1 MLLNSIQILLLI
13 KGSKFKPDFCFFKNL
28 FGCMR
33 HTGSLLDHARS
44 FVAVPGLSSCGRWA
58 PEGAGFSSRHVSS
71 LAVARRLWGVGSAV
85 VVHGVSYSAA

>member
-13 KGSKFKPDFCFFKNL
+13 KGSKFKPDFCFFKHL

-33 HTGSLLDHARS
+33 HTRSLLDHARS

-58 PEGAGFSSRHVSS
+58 PGGVGFSSWHVSS
-71 LAVARRLWGVGSAV
+71 LAVARRLWGVGL
-85 VVHGVSYSAA
+85 AALQHKGS